1 MASLM
6 ALLANINRD
15 PKKRKRPFKPSD
27 FLGESEPEEKNW
39 KEQLKIVESLNKALG
54 GDDRRDEKA

>member
-1 MASLM
+1 VASLM

-15 PKKRKRPFKPSD
+15 SKKKPRPFKPSD
-27 FLGESEPEEKNW
+27 FLGESEPKEKNW

-54 GDDRRDEKA
+54 GDDRRDTE

>member
-54 GDDRRDEKA
+54 GDDRRDEKE